1 MFYRFTLFIAI
12 LISILNPL
20 ASFSLKEEKRES
32 DPRSSQNFLANYDFS
47 KEITP
52 QQLEVAKNLD
62 FSLAT
67 FGRGDK
73 IYLWFGHTALAITD
87 KKSNRSVLYD
97 YGIFSFDDN
106 FYQTFAIGD
115 LNYQVWAT
123 STEMRYELTKEEKR
137 DITVLPLN
145 IPDETKLTILE
156 LLNFNVSEGNNT
168 YLYHHYEENCST
180 RIRDIIDKAVDGQL
194 KQWVTTIDFDETLRQ
209 LVIRHSYNS
218 PFIDWLLNFLQS
230 GTIDKPI
237 TLWDAMF
244 LPSIL
249 EEALNNFTYI
259 NNKGE
264 SISLAPKVEVEY
276 RAPENIRSKTL
287 EKYKST
293 TPRTFIVAI
302 LVAFLISFLSSSS
315 FKIIKKIGFTLNTLW
330 SFVAFILSLL
340 LLFMVLFSYHDVT
353 YYNENI
359 IFVNPF
365 LGYLALM
372 SLLALFGNKK
382 AERGFKKGN
391 SFLLVLTISFIVVKT
406 LLPNYFYQQN
416 WQIILTMVPLY
427 LFNSSFI
434 EKLKEKF

>member
-156 LLNFNVSEGNNT
+156 LLNFNVSE
-168 YLYHHYEENCST
+168 
-180 RIRDIIDKAVDGQL
+180 
-194 KQWVTTIDFDETLRQ
+194 
-209 LVIRHSYNS
+209 
-218 PFIDWLLNFLQS
+218 
-230 GTIDKPI
+230 
-237 TLWDAMF
+237 
-244 LPSIL
+244 
-249 EEALNNFTYI
+249 
-259 NNKGE
+259 
-264 SISLAPKVEVEY
+264 
-276 RAPENIRSKTL
+276 
-287 EKYKST
+287 
-293 TPRTFIVAI
+293 
-302 LVAFLISFLSSSS
+302 
-315 FKIIKKIGFTLNTLW
+315 
-330 SFVAFILSLL
+330 
-340 LLFMVLFSYHDVT
+340 
-353 YYNENI
+353 
-359 IFVNPF
+359 
-365 LGYLALM
+365 
-372 SLLALFGNKK
+372 
-382 AERGFKKGN
+382 
-391 SFLLVLTISFIVVKT
+391 
-406 LLPNYFYQQN
+406 
-416 WQIILTMVPLY
+416 
-427 LFNSSFI
+427 
-434 EKLKEKF
+434 